1 MFATTVKMMLSKIML
16 ATGTKQE
23 KFSDS
28 ILMSPGRLPKLLKI
42 AKRPSK
48 TNNAPKQANV
58 IPI

>member
-1 MFATTVKMMLSKIML
+1 MFATTVKIMLNRIML
-16 ATGTKQE
+16 AIGMKQE

-28 ILMSPGRLPKLLKI
+28 IRMSPGKLPKLLKI

-48 TNNAPKQANV
+48 INKAPKQANV

>member
-16 ATGTKQE
+16 AIGTKHE

-42 AKRPSK
+42 AQRPSK
-48 TNNAPKQANV
+48 INNAPKQANV